1 MEDFQILQKEQYT
14 ITKEFLQGLK
24 NCIGKPYIFNCF
36 DETGFDCYTLIYYLY
51 KLVGIKL
58 PKENIAAY
66 NLKIHSNLINKHKIL
81 FKQVPYKERKFLD
94 ILLFS
99 SSDKINAHL
108 GLVLSSELFIHVNL
122 GHTVRIEYFTNN
134 LESLTIRKVYR
145 WNSLN

>member
-51 KLVGIKL
+51 KLVGIEL

-66 NLKIHSNLINKHKIL
+66 NLKVHSKLINKHKIL
-81 FKQVPYKERKFLD
+81 FKPVPYKDRKFLD

-122 GHTVRIEYFTNN
+122 GHTVRVEYFTNN